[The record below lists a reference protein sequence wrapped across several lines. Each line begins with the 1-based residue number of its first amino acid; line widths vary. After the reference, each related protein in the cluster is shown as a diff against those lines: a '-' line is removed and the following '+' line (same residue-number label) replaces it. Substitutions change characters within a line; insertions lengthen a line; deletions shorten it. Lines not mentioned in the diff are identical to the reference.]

1 MESNSK
7 LSKSFVLFF
16 LVGVFILSGC
26 HSKNTIYYVASEE
39 NNLITL
45 LKEEGFRLYSTPT
58 AREAIEKA
66 DKGAAVLLLN
76 ENYPEKVQQLSPE
89 LLQTIEN
96 KQLKVFAEYA
106 TLEDSLPAIK
116 EVSLERVV
124 VNDSISP
131 SLRPLDLLSINCG
144 YYFDAKAEHPLLL
157 LAKVA
162 GFDRAEYGLKET
174 PTCPVFYKHGDNLWI
189 STTQLSNFAQAR
201 FMPEYRWKNFWEWF
215 LGCLNGTSGI
225 TLNNWTSY
233 VAPAYGRTEP
243 LADSARIH
251 SIQKGVEWFYNGHFL
266 VDKSWK
272 ADWYDKYQ
280 GDGSMPVG
288 PELPRN
294 AIDGDGS
301 MGMLEG
307 HCSAIYADGR
317 QAYRYW
323 LRNDVQGEASMAFA
337 IAGKMFD
344 NPEYKA
350 VSERLI
356 DYSFKEFRDGSRN
369 DPQSPSYGLLGW
381 SVTHKGTYYG
391 DDNARSILGMM
402 TSASLLQE
410 NRWDKKL
417 AEAIIA
423 NFRTA
428 GIHGFRGNSLLDK
441 ELQEKGWRYFHQR
454 TLVDPHPHFEAW
466 MWACY
471 LWLYDKTQYQPLLKV
486 SKDAISRTM
495 EAYPKGWHWTNGI
508 QQERARMILP
518 LAWLYRV
525 EPTDEHRKWLDYMV
539 SELLK
544 NQVECGGIREELGDD
559 SSGMFGKPK
568 SNAAYG
574 LHEAPL
580 IFDNGDPIVDMLY
593 TTNFAFIGLNEAAK
607 ATGAPELKT
616 AVDKMSDFLTRIQ
629 VRSERFKNVDGAWFR
644 AFNYQNWDYWASNAD
659 AGWGAW
665 STLTGW
671 IQSWIIAT
679 QGLLEMDSSIWELTK
694 DSGIAS
700 PANDAIKEML

>member
-1 MESNSK
+1 MESNTK

-45 LKEEGFRLYSTPT
+45 LKEEGVRLYSTPT

-344 NPEYKA
+344 NPEYKS

-356 DYSFKEFRDGSRN
+356 DYSFKEFRDGPRN
-369 DPQSPSYGLLGW
+369 DPKSPSFGLLGW

-391 DDNARSILGMM
+391 DDNARSILGMV
-402 TSASLLQE
+402 TSACLLKE

-525 EPTDEHRKWLDYMV
+525 EPTEEHRKWLDYMV

-607 ATGAPELKT
+607 ATGAPELKA

>member
-174 PTCPVFYKHGDNLWI
+174 PICPVFYKHGDNLWI

-356 DYSFKEFRDGSRN
+356 DYSFKEFRDGPRN

-607 ATGAPELKT
+607 ATGSPELKA